1 MLKGYARQ
9 VAQVLVELHDFLDDP
24 DGYPIPDLAR
34 VNFQTEAKKQTMS
47 MLDDP
52 DEAEEA
58 DDFSKSLMQKSDDL
72 INLIAK
78 EESLILTKLTP

>member
-1 MLKGYARQ
+1 
-9 VAQVLVELHDFLDDP
+9 
-24 DGYPIPDLAR
+24 
-34 VNFQTEAKKQTMS
+34 MS

>member
-1 MLKGYARQ
+1 
-9 VAQVLVELHDFLDDP
+9 
-24 DGYPIPDLAR
+24 
-34 VNFQTEAKKQTMS
+34 MS

-52 DEAEEA
+52 DEAVEA
-58 DDFSKSLMQKSDDL
+58 DDFSKSLIQKSDDL